1 MNVIAFLSVVIVVIA
16 VVLLVRKYS
25 SVEFVAH
32 ARLLF
37 RAWSV
42 WLTGAGTLLG
52 VYLASAPDAIISA
65 WSMLPPDLKAML
77 PVNIAQYVSYFIVA
91 LGVIAQFIR
100 QRSLADK
107 KQQMDGQP

>member
-1 MNVIAFLSVVIVVIA
+1 MNVIAFLAVVIVVIA
-16 VVLLVRKYS
+16 IVLLVRKYS

-42 WLTGAGTLLG
+42 WLTGVGTLLG

-65 WSMLPPDLKAML
+65 WNMLPPDLKAML

-91 LGVIAQFIR
+91 LGVVSQFIR
-100 QRSLADK
+100 QPKLVEK
-107 KQQMDGQP
+107 KQQMDAQP

>member
-1 MNVIAFLSVVIVVIA
+1 MIIITFLAAVIAA
-16 VVLLVRKYS
+16 VAIVLLVRKYS
-25 SVEFVAH
+25 SFEFVAH

-42 WLTGAGTLLG
+42 WLTGIGTLLG
-52 VYLASAPDAIISA
+52 VYLASAPDTIISA
-65 WSMLPPDLKAML
+65 WNALPPDLKAML

-100 QRSLADK
+100 QQKLVDR
-107 KQQMDGQP
+107 KQQMDGQQ

>member
-1 MNVIAFLSVVIVVIA
+1 MITLIFLAIVLIA
-16 VVLLVRKYS
+16 VAAILIIHKYS

-65 WSMLPPDLKAML
+65 WNMLPPDLKAML
-77 PVNIAQYVSYFIVA
+77 PVNIAQYVSYFIVV

-100 QRSLADK
+100 QRSLAEK
-107 KQQMDGQP
+107 KQQMDAQP

>member
-1 MNVIAFLSVVIVVIA
+1 MITLIFLAIVLIA
-16 VVLLVRKYS
+16 VAAILIIHKYS

-37 RAWSV
+37 NAWSV

-65 WSMLPPDLKAML
+65 WNMLPPDLKSML

-91 LGVIAQFIR
+91 LGVISQFIR
-100 QRSLADK
+100 QRSLAEK
-107 KQQMDGQP
+107 KQQMDAQP